1 MPVSAALPRP
11 ARLRRAGAA
20 LAAALVLAG
29 CGDTKGSSGD
39 APVDPAAAR
48 AALGFS
54 GDSALGYVRTALAFG
69 TRVPGSAGHRATGD
83 WIVAQMKARGAE
95 VTEQAWTHRAAD
107 GRTLPLRN
115 ILARF
120 NPQATSR
127 ILYVTHWDT
136 RPVAEKE
143 TDPAKRATPIA
154 GANDGTSGIGLFLAI
169 ADVLQRRAPT
179 VGVDLLFVDG
189 EDYGSFDPTEV
200 DVFLGSTH
208 FAANPPAPG
217 YAPVFAIVWDM
228 IGDRDLQLYQEGL
241 SLNGAPEVVA
251 RTWRRAEE
259 LGLSKWFV
267 PQPKYT
273 VRDDHVPLLA
283 KGWRAIDVIDIDYPY
298 HHTLADTI
306 DKVSAASLQIV
317 GDVAVALIRDFDA
330 PVP

>member
-1 MPVSAALPRP
+1 MPVVP
-11 ARLRRAGAA
+11 APLRRRVAAAAA
-20 LAAALVLAG
+20 LALALAG
-29 CGDTKGSSGD
+29 CGEKPGGAGGD
-39 APVDPAAAR
+39 APADPAAAR

-95 VTEQAWTHRAAD
+95 VVEQAWTHTAAD
-107 GRTLPLRN
+107 GKTLPLRN

-120 NPQATSR
+120 NPQATTR

-136 RPVAEKE
+136 RPIDEKE
-143 TDPAKRATPIA
+143 TDPAKRDTPIA

-169 ADVLQRRAPT
+169 ADALRKQAPT

-189 EDYGSFDPTEV
+189 EDYGSFDPKEV

-217 YAPVFAIVWDM
+217 YTPVFAIVWDM
-228 IGDRDLQLYQEGL
+228 IGDRDLQIYQEGL
-241 SLNGAPEVVA
+241 SLTGAPEVVA

-273 VRDDHVPLLA
+273 VRD
-283 KGWRAIDVIDIDYPY
+283 
-298 HHTLADTI
+298 
-306 DKVSAASLQIV
+306 
-317 GDVAVALIRDFDA
+317 FDA